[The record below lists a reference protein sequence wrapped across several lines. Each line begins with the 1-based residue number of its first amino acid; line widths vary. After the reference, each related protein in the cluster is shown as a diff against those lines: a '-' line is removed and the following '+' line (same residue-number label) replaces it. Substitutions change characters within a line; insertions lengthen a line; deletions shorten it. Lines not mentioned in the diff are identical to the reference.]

1 MKKTNAYG
9 TAIGYLVPKPEFQPK
24 GEYKATELDAQKES
38 ADILLQ
44 SIGGNYYTL
53 KLNKFVDIKGRGVK
67 FYDGNIVAVTERIYD
82 KLRTKYNVVCD
93 F

>member
-9 TAIGYLVPKPEFQPK
+9 TAIGYLVPKTEFQPK
-24 GEYKATELDAQKES
+24 GEYKTTELDSQKGS

-44 SIGGNYYTL
+44 SIDGDYYTL
-53 KLNKFVDIKGRGVK
+53 KFNKDIDIKGRGVK
-67 FYDGNIVAVTERIYD
+67 CYDGNVVAVTERIYNN
-82 KLRTKYNVVCD
+82 LRTKYNVVCD